1 MATFGE
7 FTVARLGMMA
17 SQYALNVTGHNIS
30 NINTYG
36 YTRQRV
42 DQYSFITNG
51 SGLYHATN
59 STQVG
64 SGVMMAGVSQLRD
77 PFLDIR
83 FRKEMSSVGSA
94 GATLNGLGQL
104 ESVINT
110 VNKEGITS
118 AIRDLVGR
126 LQDLS
131 ADHATE
137 QEFDTLVRSSAEAL
151 CQLLNINA
159 KNLQTVYDNVM
170 TEYKQNV
177 NKADTILS
185 EIQKLNEQ
193 IRRAD
198 INGDPALEL
207 RDKRNTLVD
216 ELSEFMKIDVTY
228 SDENVG
234 AGVTVEKMTIK
245 MVNNK
250 ENRPGKTL
258 IDGIYRAD
266 LSIMEQ
272 KDPNTGDPI
281 LGPDGKP
288 LLDPALRL
296 EISELHDSAREVFVS
311 NTASQF
317 EVGGLNLDKN
327 TAGGNQQVEISYT
340 DKDGNKHTAQLNFNV
355 VKPAVTPPATEPT
368 SQEIAEASKQSLKNL
383 QDEINKH
390 PDLQKLFEA
399 KPSGSG
405 MMITSKEKG
414 EEAASIG
421 EMKFT
426 AGNTGATLGPTKNN
440 PAIPTNKGPVEE
452 GEGYG
457 ALESTRQMLVGE
469 GEFRTDGGDVSIR
482 GIPYYQK
489 SLDAIANKLATEMN
503 RVNTTRP
510 DGSSFNVAGPNG
522 ELAQTQAGNLFMAEG
537 DDPNNPQTVITANN
551 IRISSDWQSGKVHIV
566 SSIDGDPLQGTE
578 NDNINRLKDIL
589 EKGHVFRP
597 TDIVRTDKTTF
608 TTGDAKQDMAT
619 VPAGTQLKAELTYID
634 SMNVQHK
641 VTVNF
646 AAGAD
651 ADATQNNLLTALQAD
666 PKMADFD
673 ITDNG
678 LSLTFDD
685 KNVTPDGK
693 LCNLVTGIKFTDANG
708 NLTDGFSLG
717 NGKIDGDVS
726 GDKYYTGTLESGYA
740 NMEGVLGSHMM
751 ETNKVYETYMS
762 SADEINTSRDGVSG
776 VDLNEEGINLMQYQ
790 KSFAAACRVMTA
802 LDEAMDKVINGM
814 GVVGR

>member
-59 STQVG
+59 STQIG

-151 CQLLNINA
+151 CQLLNVNA

-193 IRRAD
+193 IRRSD

-245 MVNNK
+245 MVDNK
-250 ENRPGKTL
+250 ENKPGKTL

-266 LSIMEQ
+266 VSIMEQ
-272 KDPNTGDPI
+272 KNPNTGDPI

-296 EISELHDSAREVFVS
+296 EISELHDSERKVFVS
-311 NTASQF
+311 NTVSQF
-317 EVGGLNLDKN
+317 EVGGLVIDDK
-327 TAGGNQQVEISYT
+327 TQGGRQQVEITYKE
-340 DKDGNKHTAQLNFNV
+340 KDGTEKKVSIDFTV
-355 VKPAVTPPATEPT
+355 EKPQGNPPTP
-368 SQEIAEASKQSLKNL
+368 QQIADARKKSLESLQDAINNHADLKNL
-383 QDEINKH
+383 
-390 PDLQKLFEA
+390 FTA
-399 KPSGSG
+399 KSSGSG

-414 EEAASIG
+414 KDAASIG

-426 AGNTGATLGPTKNN
+426 GAPTGATLGPTKNN
-440 PAIPTNKGPVEE
+440 PAIPTNKGPIEE
-452 GEGYG
+452 GVGYG

-510 DGSSFNVAGPNG
+510 DGTSFNVAGPNG
-522 ELAQTQAGNLFMAEG
+522 EFAQTQAGNLFMAEG

-551 IRISSDWQSGKVHIV
+551 IRISSDWQSGKVHVV
-566 SSIDGDPLQGTE
+566 SSIDGDPKQGTE

-597 TDIVRTDKTTF
+597 TDIVRNHETTF
-608 TTGDAKQDMAT
+608 TTDDPKQD
-619 VPAGTQLKAELTYID
+619 GTITQGQNLTAKITYMD
-634 SMNVQHK
+634 GMNVQH
-641 VTVNF
+641 TVEVQF
-646 AAGAD
+646 QAGAD
-651 ADATQNNLLTALQAD
+651 AQATKNNLKAALTAKQEIANV
-666 PKMADFD
+666 FD
-673 ITDNG
+673 ITDDG
-678 LSLTFDD
+678 QKIKFQD
-685 KNVTPDGK
+685 KTNPTPDGK
-693 LCNLVTGIKFTDANG
+693 LSNLVTGITFKNDQGEVTN
-708 NLTDGFSLG
+708 GFSVG

-740 NMEGVLGSHMM
+740 NMEGILGSHMM

-762 SADEINTSRDGVSG
+762 AADEINTSRDGVSG